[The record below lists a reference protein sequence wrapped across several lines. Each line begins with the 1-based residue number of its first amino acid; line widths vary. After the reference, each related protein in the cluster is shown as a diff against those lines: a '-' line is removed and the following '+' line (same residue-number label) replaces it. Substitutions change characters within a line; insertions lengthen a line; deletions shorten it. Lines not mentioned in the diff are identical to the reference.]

1 MQLIL
6 IYNFSF
12 NMLFIDEYYDLNI
25 NNVQY
30 SNFWFYFKNQ
40 ISICQSCKPK
50 IARSYCTNSRNDFLW
65 GQVCG
70 IEFNKFNE
78 KFCYIATPVF
88 ETEYSSKGYY
98 RSLIV
103 KNKGNLKCVIF
114 NNKFSYSG
122 CTTLKRFLKLNK
134 ININRN
140 IYSGSHIN
148 TIKLL
153 VSGKNQIASID
164 EIIWH
169 HIKKYKLANVN
180 DLEIIHITNPKP
192 LPPWV
197 TSIDNK
203 SYKDLF
209 LKALNNT
216 FQMKKKN
223 KNMDFID
230 LVDYKKFEEV
240 EYHMDFKDFVL

>member
-1 MQLIL
+1 
-6 IYNFSF
+6 
-12 NMLFIDEYYDLNI
+12 MLFIDEYYDLNI

-40 ISICQSCKPK
+40 ISICQSYKPK
-50 IARSYCTNSRNDFLW
+50 IARSYCTNSRNDFFW

-70 IEFNKFNE
+70 IEFNKFKE

-88 ETEYSSKGYY
+88 ETVYSSKGYY

-114 NNKFSYSG
+114 NNKSSYSG
-122 CTTLKRFLKLNK
+122 CTTLKHFIKLNK
-134 ININRN
+134 INISRN

-169 HIKKYKLANVN
+169 HIKKYKLAKVN
-180 DLEIIHITNPKP
+180 DLEIMHITNPKP

-209 LKALNNT
+209 LMALNNI

-240 EYHMDFKDFVL
+240 EYHMHFKDFVL

>member
-1 MQLIL
+1 
-6 IYNFSF
+6 
-12 NMLFIDEYYDLNI
+12 MLFIDEYYDLNI

-40 ISICQSCKPK
+40 ISICQSYKPK
-50 IARSYCTNSRNDFLW
+50 IARSYCTNSRNDFFW

-70 IEFNKFNE
+70 IELSKFKD

-88 ETEYSSKGYY
+88 ETVYSSKGYY

-122 CTTLKRFLKLNK
+122 CTTLKHFLKLNK
-134 ININRN
+134 INIKRN

-240 EYHMDFKDFVL
+240 EYHMHFKDFVL

>member
-1 MQLIL
+1 M
-6 IYNFSF
+6 IYN
-12 NMLFIDEYYDLNI
+12 
-25 NNVQY
+25 
-30 SNFWFYFKNQ
+30 
-40 ISICQSCKPK
+40 
-50 IARSYCTNSRNDFLW
+50 
-65 GQVCG
+65 
-70 IEFNKFNE
+70 NK
-78 KFCYIATPVF
+78 
-88 ETEYSSKGYY
+88 S
-98 RSLIV
+98 
-103 KNKGNLKCVIF
+103 
-114 NNKFSYSG
+114 SYSG
-122 CTTLKRFLKLNK
+122 CTTLKHFLKLNK

-153 VSGKNQIASID
+153 VSGKNHIASID

-240 EYHMDFKDFVL
+240 EYHMHFKDFVL